1 MANLFGKCGNMADF
15 LNKILSMGDKIE
27 VLSGDDEIE
36 EGSFIGAS
44 DNFVVWVDDSGD
56 MNTSDLGSVTVRKV

>member
-1 MANLFGKCGNMADF
+1 
-15 LNKILSMGDKIE
+15 MGDKIE

-44 DNFVVWVDDSGD
+44 DNFVVWVDDDGD
-56 MNTSDLGSVTVRKV
+56 MNTSDLNSVTVRKV